1 MKEAVAFEKL
11 VRYSKTKYLRQL
23 ACFYMSSG
31 VSGSTHKI
39 IWIRGGIVTDITA
52 RESRLIQVD

>member
-1 MKEAVAFEKL
+1 VAFEKL